1 MNLKQESMGQVEEEP
16 GGVPGWESWTE
27 QGFSLT
33 DVSFA
38 SFLAKKHGQDQAV
51 FLAAALVS
59 RECRHGHV
67 CVDLNRFAG
76 VDVAGCTWEKDGA
89 AWGAHLRAL
98 GAAGGED
105 DETLLVLDG
114 RDRLYLRRYHRFQ
127 QAVARYMA
135 METRLDEPAREE
147 IAALTEGLDRYFP
160 GPSGDEPDRQK
171 LAAAVA
177 LVTRFCVISGGPG
190 TGKTTT
196 VTKILALLVEQ
207 HRRRFNGAPVI
218 ALAAPTG
225 KAAAR
230 LMESVAGAVDRLGLS
245 DAVKAALPREAATI
259 HRLLGSLGR
268 GSREL
273 FRSGETLPCDILVV
287 DEASMVD
294 LPLMGRLVRSLAP
307 STRLILMGDRDQL
320 ASVEA
325 GSVMGDLCYGKKGD
339 TVSEA
344 QGKVLTELTGIPL
357 PTGHTLPPLADAVTT
372 LTKSYRFGACPG
384 IGQAAGAANR
394 GDAKA
399 LAGIT
404 AQGFCLCGPSMGK
417 GVEEWL
423 EAEVRRHL
431 AGYGRLSDP
440 REMLAALDRFRILCA
455 VRKGLSG
462 VGRINRL
469 VERCLGLG
477 GGELWYP
484 GRPVM
489 VTENDYTLGL
499 FNGDTGITVRR
510 NGELAVAF
518 PDESGGMRY
527 IHSARLP
534 RVETVFA
541 MTVHKSQGSE
551 FTHVVLVL
559 PESDAP
565 VLTRELV
572 YTGITR
578 AREEVAL
585 WSAPE
590 ILDKALGRRTQRA
603 SGLRELLWKKGG

>member
-1 MNLKQESMGQVEEEP
+1 MNLKQETMERS
-16 GGVPGWESWTE
+16 GWNAWTE

-33 DVSFA
+33 DLTFA
-38 SFLAKKHGQDQAV
+38 SFLAQRHGQDASV

-59 RECRHGHV
+59 RESRHGHV
-67 CVDLNRFAG
+67 CIDLSRYTGYAVSG
-76 VDVAGCTWEKDGA
+76 ESWGKDGA
-89 AWGAHLRAL
+89 SWGNHLRET
-98 GAAGGED
+98 GAAGGEGE
-105 DETLLVLDG
+105 ETLLVLDG
-114 RDRLYLRRYHRFQ
+114 RGRLYLRRYHRFQ
-127 QAVARYMA
+127 EAVARYMGR
-135 METRLDEPAREE
+135 ETTLSDLPEGETT
-147 IAALTEGLDRYFP
+147 ALKEGLDRYFP
-160 GPSGDEPDRQK
+160 GPSGGEPDRQK

-177 LVTRFCVISGGPG
+177 LVNRFCVISGGPG

-230 LMESVAGAVDRLGLS
+230 LMESMAGAMGKLDLS
-245 DAVKAALPREAATI
+245 EVVKAALPREATTI

-268 GSREL
+268 GRWEL
-273 FRSGETLPCDILVV
+273 FRQGQALPCDILVV

-325 GSVMGDLCYGKKGD
+325 GSVMGDLCHGKQGD
-339 TVSEA
+339 TVSDA
-344 QGKVLTELTGIPL
+344 QGKLLAELTGISL
-357 PTGHTLPPLADAVTT
+357 PTGRNLAPLADAVTT

-384 IGQAAGAANR
+384 IGQAAAAANR
-394 GDAKA
+394 GDARA
-399 LAGIT
+399 LAGII
-404 AQGFCLCGPSMGK
+404 APGFLLAGPSVGEHPMA
-417 GVEEWL
+417 WL
-423 EAEVRRHL
+423 EEVVRHHL
-431 AGYGRLSDP
+431 AGYRRLSDA

-455 VRKGLSG
+455 VRKGPMG
-462 VGRINRL
+462 VARINRL

-477 GGELWYP
+477 GGDLWYP

-499 FNGDTGITVRR
+499 FNGDTGITVRKD
-510 NGELAVAF
+510 GELAVAF
-518 PDESGGMRY
+518 PDEEGGMRH

-534 RVETVFA
+534 KVETVFA

-551 FTHVVLVL
+551 FTHVILLL

-578 AREEVAL
+578 AREEMAV
-585 WSAPE
+585 WSPPE
-590 ILDKALGRRTQRA
+590 ILEKALGRRTQRA
-603 SGLRELLWKKGG
+603 SGLREMLWKGRAK

>member
-1 MNLKQESMGQVEEEP
+1 MNLKQDAMGCS
-16 GGVPGWESWTE
+16 GWEEWTE

-33 DVSFA
+33 DLTFA
-38 SFLAKKHGQDQAV
+38 GFLAQKHGQDESI
-51 FLAAALVS
+51 FLASALVS
-59 RECRHGHV
+59 RESRHGHL
-67 CVDLNRFAG
+67 CIDLNRYAG
-76 VDVAGCTWEKDGA
+76 YAVAGCSWEKDGTT
-89 AWGAHLRAL
+89 WGAHLREK
-98 GAAGGED
+98 GVAGNED
-105 DETLLVLDG
+105 EDTLLVLDDRG
-114 RDRLYLRRYHRFQ
+114 RLYLRRYHRFQ
-127 QAVARYMA
+127 QEVARYMA
-135 METRLDEPAREE
+135 GESRLSHLSEAETG
-147 IAALTEGLDRYFP
+147 ALKEGLDRYFP
-160 GPSGDEPDRQK
+160 GPPGSEPDRQK

-207 HRRRFNGAPVI
+207 HQRRFSGAPAI

-230 LMESVAGAVDRLGLS
+230 LMESMAGAMGRLELN
-245 DAVKAALPREAATI
+245 DAVKTALPRKAATI

-268 GSREL
+268 GRREI
-273 FRSGETLPCDILVV
+273 FRHGETLPYDILVV

-294 LPLMGRLVRSLAP
+294 LPLMGRLVRSLSP

-325 GSVMGDLCYGKKGD
+325 GSVMGDLCHGKKGD
-339 TVSEA
+339 IVSEA
-344 QGKVLTELTGIPL
+344 QGKVLFDLTGIAL
-357 PTGHTLPPLADAVTT
+357 PTGRSIAPLADAVTT

-384 IGQAAGAANR
+384 IGQAASAANR
-394 GDAKA
+394 GDARA

-404 AQGFCLCGPSMGK
+404 SPGFLLMGSST
-417 GVEEWL
+417 GDDPMAWL
-423 EAEVRRHL
+423 KAAVRHHL
-431 AGYGRLSDP
+431 AGYGRLTDA

-455 VRKGLSG
+455 VRKGPMG
-462 VGRINRL
+462 VFRINRL

-477 GGELWYP
+477 GADLWYP

-499 FNGDTGITVRR
+499 FNGDTGITVRKD
-510 NGELAVAF
+510 GELAVAF
-518 PDESGGMRY
+518 PEDEGEMRY

-534 RVETVFA
+534 SVETVFA

-551 FTHVVLVL
+551 FNHVILLL
-559 PESDAP
+559 PEGDAP

-578 AREEVAL
+578 AREEVTL
-585 WSAPE
+585 WSPPE
-590 ILDKALGRRTQRA
+590 ILEKALGRRTQRA
-603 SGLRELLWKKGG
+603 SGLREMLWKERLI